1 MANRSYQISDEQR
14 RLVRSLAGCG
24 VRQAH
29 IASIVGIRSLVT
41 LRKHFR
47 EELTLGPL
55 EASANVMRTA
65 FQLATSS
72 RHPAMTIFWL
82 KTRARWTEKWEPRHD
97 PKPKNETTGK
107 LSRPFECGPLDGKA
121 EGRTNAKE
129 RSHGRANHAR
139 FAAG

>member
-82 KTRARWTEKWEPRHD
+82 KTRARWTEKWEPREAEPVKTVIYRWVP
-97 PKPKNETTGK
+97 PKPEASAPGQ
-107 LSRPFECGPLDGKA
+107 EDA
-121 EGRTNAKE
+121 E
-129 RSHGRANHAR
+129 
-139 FAAG
+139 